1 MRVLSGLTSHALD
14 NQALLSVLQSPFRKW
29 QLHVRRKALRF
40 PLFNPPVF
48 PSSQTCPLLKPLD
61 AQCASP
67 AESLPRSPGPVR
79 GREALGGRSGPPSGG
94 LYSITKSHLPLRY
107 AWSKSACYF
116 SLSPPNV
123 YMSGRRRR
131 VAKPRI
137 GQN

>member
-1 MRVLSGLTSHALD
+1 MRVLSRLTSHALD
-14 NQALLSVLQSPFRKW
+14 NQALLSVLQSPVRKR
-29 QLHVRRKALRF
+29 QLRVRRKALHF
-40 PLFNPPVF
+40 LLFNPPVC
-48 PSSQTCPLLKPLD
+48 PSSQTCPFLKPVD
-61 AQCASP
+61 AQCLSP
-67 AESLPRSPGPVR
+67 AESLPRWPGSVR
-79 GREALGGRSGPPSGG
+79 GCEALGGCSGPPSGG

-123 YMSGRRRR
+123 YMLGRRRG